1 MNCKY
6 GQIFH
11 YVVLGGERKVNLKGQ
26 EHFDVMFKWGGLICD
41 ALRRSC
47 SMVVHLCIFYT
58 KTILYEHYSIL
69 DLSIL
74 SPLGK
79 ESFRLPHSIFISRSS
94 FVHTYIHR
102 AVIIIASKAIGA
114 SNGNTHRILKKILLT
129 NISHIALG
137 SR

>member
-11 YVVLGGERKVNLKGQ
+11 YVVLGGECKVNLKGQ
-26 EHFDVMFKWGGLICD
+26 EHFDVMFKWGDSYVMRYGAVVPWWLIC
-41 ALRRSC
+41 
-47 SMVVHLCIFYT
+47 VYFYT

-69 DLSIL
+69 DLSIP

-79 ESFRLPHSIFISRSS
+79 ESFRLSHSISISRSS

-129 NISHIALG
+129 NISHIALK